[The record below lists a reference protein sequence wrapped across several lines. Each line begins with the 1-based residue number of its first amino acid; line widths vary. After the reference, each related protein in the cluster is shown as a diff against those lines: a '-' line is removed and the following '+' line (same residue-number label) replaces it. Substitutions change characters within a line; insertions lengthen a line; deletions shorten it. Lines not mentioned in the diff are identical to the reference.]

1 MNEDNFVEEWTAHY
15 PTRKMYHSEAANYL
29 RAKQPPPEQPVEQPD
44 QLIPQSN
51 LWERSKPGH
60 EDVPA
65 MPDPRNVPDTLSDDD
80 KPGMVAQFIKTIYPQ
95 AQLDDN
101 IIAGIVGDFA
111 RPFTD
116 NPAGPAMAGGVRDLG
131 QGLVD
136 VASEVS
142 DALGLGPIDV
152 ELPQI
157 ESADDPAAHLVRGMT
172 QFFAGFGAAGGLA
185 KGATLM
191 RQTLAG
197 GAADATFDPELGNLS
212 TLLREQFNWDNV
224 LVNFLDAKVGEDA
237 DAAER
242 LNARVKMVLEGAGLG
257 ALVPAAIFTMR
268 QMKNGG
274 PKAIQAVKD
283 VIAGRPGNLEKQIG
297 AINLSDAPIN
307 TVLSL
312 RADQMKLPIDQRV
325 QPREG
330 DQLFDLSYERT
341 LPEQIDTPVPRAP
354 ADAKLP
360 KKNRGAK
367 VVEMSNQVAKVLA
380 KRAKPFIGTNVQYFY
395 HTGPLIDKAVA
406 LGIPEQTAREQLK
419 KFALNYAA
427 TSPRTQTEQNLRNA
441 SLVTAK
447 QRANVPISK
456 VIGPGGEGVNEKGYP
471 MMINPGGIHKKL
483 IDDAAD
489 QGINFDTNPKPATFA
504 ENVSGNLAGVTVDT
518 HAIRA
523 VFDVMNELDPGS
535 IPIDFIGGRNA
546 KETKK
551 FREMYTNDSTS
562 LDVATMIDDGLAS
575 QMINGQ
581 SMQTEYAIFSDVY
594 KQVAKIL
601 KVQPAEAQSLS
612 WFANGKKTGLGSDPK
627 TIVELINDRVDVT
640 AQLLNQ
646 SKDEVF
652 KKFMQGAIPLLSL
665 GGFTLLD
672 TGAMNDPI
680 NANGGI

>member
-1 MNEDNFVEEWTAHY
+1 MNEDNFIEEWLDYY
-15 PTRKMYHSEAANYL
+15 PNRKMAYSEAANYL
-29 RAKQPPPEQPVEQPD
+29 RSKQPEQQPVEEPD
-44 QLIPQSN
+44 QWIPQSN
-51 LWERSKPGH
+51 LRQRSQPGY
-60 EDVPA
+60 EDIPA
-65 MPDPRNVPDTLSDDD
+65 MPDPRNMPDTLSDEE

-95 AQLDDN
+95 AQLDEN

-111 RPFTD
+111 RPLTD

-185 KGATLM
+185 KGASFM

-197 GAADATFDPELGNLS
+197 GVADATFDPELGNLS
-212 TLLREQFNWDNV
+212 TLLREQFNVDNA
-224 LVNFLDAKVGEDA
+224 LVDYLDAKVGEDA

-257 ALVPAAIFTMR
+257 ALAPAAMFTMR
-268 QMKNGG
+268 QMKEGA
-274 PKAIQAVKD
+274 PEAIQAVKD

-297 AINLSDAPIN
+297 ALNLSDAPIK

-312 RADQMKLPIDQRV
+312 RADQMQLPINQRV
-325 QPREG
+325 QPRT
-330 DQLFDLSYERT
+330 DVQLFDLQYDRT
-341 LPEQIDTPVPRAP
+341 LPEQIETPVPRAP

-367 VVEMSNQVAKVLA
+367 VIEMSDRIAKVLA
-380 KRAKPFIGTNVQYFY
+380 KRAKPYVGTNVQYFY
-395 HTGPLIDKAVA
+395 HTGPLIDKAVE
-406 LGIPEQTAREQLK
+406 LGISEKKAREQLK

-447 QRANVPISK
+447 QRAGVSISD

-483 IDDAAD
+483 IDEAAG

-504 ENVSGNLAGVTVDT
+504 ENVAGNLAGVTVDT

-523 VFDVMNELDPGS
+523 VFDVMNEIEPGS

-551 FREMYTNDSTS
+551 FREMYTKDPSS
-562 LDVATMIDDGLAS
+562 LDPATMIDDGLAS
-575 QMINGQ
+575 QMIEGRAL
-581 SMQTEYAIFSDVY
+581 QTEYAIFSDLY
-594 KQVAKIL
+594 KKVAKIL

-612 WFANGKKTGLGSDPK
+612 WFANGNRTGLASDPK
-627 TIVELINDRVDVT
+627 TIVEIINDRVDVT
-640 AQLLNQ
+640 AQLLNK
-646 SKDEVF
+646 SNDEVF

-672 TGAMNDPI
+672 TGAMNNEITADE
-680 NANGGI
+680 GI